1 MKGKRFSTEEKIRM
15 LREAD
20 TGKSI
25 VELCRDKNNSEPT
38 FHRWKREFGMTD
50 INEARWLQE
59 LEKENTAL
67 KKMQAD
73 EILENRVLAVRE
85 RQKLRARGTRSRW
98 PPRLTAC
105 APGGLRPSAAGQFRP
120 EN

>member
-1 MKGKRFSTEEKIRM
+1 MKEKRFITDEKIRM

-38 FHRWKREFGMTD
+38 FHRWKREFGMMN
-50 INEARWLQE
+50 IIEARRLKE

-67 KKMQAD
+67 KKMRAD
-73 EILENRVLAVRE
+73 AMLENRVWRYVNDRNCEPGA
-85 RQKLRARGTRSRW
+85 QKADGRG
-98 PPRLTAC
+98 
-105 APGGLRPSAAGQFRP
+105 G
-120 EN
+120 